1 MAKVLVV
8 DDSPVDRRLA
18 GTFLENRSDS
28 AGVKEPTGISVVYA
42 NDGKEGLTAIERE
55 KPDLVVTDMQMPNM
69 NGLELVE
76 AVRNDF
82 PKVPVI
88 IMTAFGSE
96 EIARQAL
103 LNGAAS
109 YVPKRVLASD
119 LLATV
124 EEILSVSAAREEKQH
139 MLRECWRK
147 DESQFVLPNR
157 IAYIAPL
164 ISHLRENLAGL
175 RLDENGLIRV
185 AVCLR
190 EALTNAMIHGNLE
203 VDSAMREND
212 EKGYYALIE
221 KRAAEEPYADR
232 YVHISTRHSS
242 AGAVYN
248 IRDEGS
254 GFDYHALPDPT
265 DPANLE
271 RASGRGM
278 LLIQTFMDEVQ
289 HNTRGNEITMVK
301 WGELDRMASW

>member
-8 DDSPVDRRLA
+8 DDSPVDRRVA
-18 GTFLENRSDS
+18 GSFLESR
-28 AGVKEPTGISVVYA
+28 AGASGEKELTGITVVYA
-42 NDGKEGLTAIERE
+42 NDGKEGLAAVERE

-76 AVRNDF
+76 AVKNDF

-88 IMTAFGSE
+88 IMTAHGSE

-103 LNGAAS
+103 LSGAAS

-124 EEILSVSAAREEKQH
+124 EEILSVSAAREEKQC
-139 MLRECWRK
+139 MLRECWRQN
-147 DESQFVLPNR
+147 ESQFVLPNR
-157 IAYIAPL
+157 ISYIAPL
-164 ISHLRENLAGL
+164 ISHLQENLAGWN
-175 RLDENGLIRV
+175 LDENGLIRI

-190 EALTNAMIHGNLE
+190 EALTNAMIHGNME
-203 VDSAMREND
+203 IDSSMREND

-221 KRAAEEPYADR
+221 KRAALEPYADR

-242 AGAVYN
+242 VGAVYN
-248 IRDEGS
+248 IRDEGP
-254 GFDYHALPDPT
+254 GFDYRALPDPT

-278 LLIQTFMDEVQ
+278 LLIQTFMDEVR

-301 WGELDRMASW
+301 RGAKKSSQG